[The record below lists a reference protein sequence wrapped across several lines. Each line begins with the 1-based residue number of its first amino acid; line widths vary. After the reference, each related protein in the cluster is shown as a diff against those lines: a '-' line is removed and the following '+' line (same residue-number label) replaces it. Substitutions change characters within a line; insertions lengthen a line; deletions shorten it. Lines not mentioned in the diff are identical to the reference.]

1 MNKFYTAQ
9 EIADKL
15 KIKKNTVYE
24 LIKRGELSSSKV
36 GKQLRV
42 SEEQLALYLKTA
54 SSSPSQEMSLR
65 APDFQPESSLLKRDY
80 LLHSNGLILC
90 GQTSPALE
98 LLLSQMSIHPDGIP
112 VLQSHMNSYNGL
124 YSLYFRKAH
133 IASASLSVEDIC
145 RLVPGT
151 ELTVI
156 CLYEYPVG
164 LYVQK
169 GNPKQIE
176 TIRDLTR
183 PDITFANREKGST
196 RRIFLDRILLKEQ
209 ISPKSIAGYEREL
222 VSDLSTAAAIIDG
235 SADAALGEEL
245 VVRQTKALSFLPLK
259 KLPMYLVMET
269 ASLEKP
275 GFTPLLEIIRSEEYR
290 TILKNQTGYD
300 TSHTGEIRTLYLS
313 PEYIPAPAHEK
324 GTVHERN
331 SFRHCP
337 FSFIYSRR
345 GKYFTLLPPVPS
357 LLYTSRLFSSLLT
370 ASLSFLR

>member
-54 SSSPSQEMSLR
+54 SSSQEISLKT
-65 APDFQPESSLLKRDY
+65 PDFQPESSLLKRDY

-98 LLLSQMSIHPDGIP
+98 LLLSQMSVHPDSIP

-124 YSLYFRKAH
+124 YSLYFGKSH
-133 IASASLSVEDIC
+133 IASASLSEEDIC
-145 RLVPGT
+145 CLVPGT
-151 ELTVI
+151 ELTAI

-164 LYVQK
+164 LYVKK
-169 GNPKQIE
+169 GNPKNIE
-176 TIRDLTR
+176 NIRDLTR

-196 RRIFLDRILLKEQ
+196 RRIFLDRILMKEK
-209 ISPKSIAGYEREL
+209 ISPGSISGYEREL

-235 SADAALGEEL
+235 RADTALGEEL
-245 VVRQTKALSFLPLK
+245 ITRQTQALSFLPME
-259 KLPMYLVMET
+259 KLPMYLVMKT
-269 ASLEKP
+269 TSMEKP
-275 GFTPLLEIIRSEEYR
+275 GFAPLLEIIRSEEYR

-300 TSHTGEIRTLYLS
+300 TSHTGEIR
-313 PEYIPAPAHEK
+313 
-324 GTVHERN
+324 N
-331 SFRHCP
+331 
-337 FSFIYSRR
+337 
-345 GKYFTLLPPVPS
+345 LP
-357 LLYTSRLFSSLLT
+357 
-370 ASLSFLR
+370 

>member
-54 SSSPSQEMSLR
+54 SSSQEISLKS
-65 APDFQPESSLLKRDY
+65 PDFQPESSLLKRDY

-98 LLLSQMSIHPDGIP
+98 LLLSQMSVHPDSIP

-124 YSLYFRKAH
+124 YSLYFGKSH
-133 IASASLSVEDIC
+133 IASASLSEEDIC
-145 RLVPGT
+145 CLVPGT
-151 ELTVI
+151 ELTAI

-164 LYVQK
+164 LYVKK
-169 GNPKQIE
+169 GNPKNIE
-176 TIRDLTR
+176 NIRDLTR

-196 RRIFLDRILLKEQ
+196 RRIFLDRILMKEK
-209 ISPKSIAGYEREL
+209 ISPGSVSGYEREL

-235 SADAALGEEL
+235 RADAALGEEL
-245 VVRQTKALSFLPLK
+245 IIRQTQALSFLPME
-259 KLPMYLVMET
+259 KLPMYLVMKT
-269 ASLEKP
+269 TSMEKP
-275 GFTPLLEIIRSEEYR
+275 GFAPLLEIIRSEEYR

-300 TSHTGEIRTLYLS
+300 TSHTGEIR
-313 PEYIPAPAHEK
+313 
-324 GTVHERN
+324 N
-331 SFRHCP
+331 
-337 FSFIYSRR
+337 
-345 GKYFTLLPPVPS
+345 LP
-357 LLYTSRLFSSLLT
+357 
-370 ASLSFLR
+370 

>member
-54 SSSPSQEMSLR
+54 SSSQEISLKT
-65 APDFQPESSLLKRDY
+65 PDFQPESSLLKRDY

-98 LLLSQMSIHPDGIP
+98 LLLSQMSVHPDSIP

-124 YSLYFRKAH
+124 YSLYFGKSH
-133 IASASLSVEDIC
+133 IASASLSEEDIC
-145 RLVPGT
+145 CLVPGT
-151 ELTVI
+151 ELTAV

-164 LYVQK
+164 LYVKK
-169 GNPKQIE
+169 GNPKNIE
-176 TIRDLTR
+176 NIRDLTR

-196 RRIFLDRILLKEQ
+196 RRIFLDRILMKEK
-209 ISPKSIAGYEREL
+209 ISPGSISGYEREL

-235 SADAALGEEL
+235 RADAALGEEL
-245 VVRQTKALSFLPLK
+245 IIRQTQALSFLPME
-259 KLPMYLVMET
+259 KLPMYLVMKT
-269 ASLEKP
+269 TSMEKP
-275 GFTPLLEIIRSEEYR
+275 GFAPLLEIIRSEEYR

-300 TSHTGEIRTLYLS
+300 TSHTGEIR
-313 PEYIPAPAHEK
+313 
-324 GTVHERN
+324 N
-331 SFRHCP
+331 
-337 FSFIYSRR
+337 
-345 GKYFTLLPPVPS
+345 LP
-357 LLYTSRLFSSLLT
+357 
-370 ASLSFLR
+370 

>member
-54 SSSPSQEMSLR
+54 SSSQEISLKT
-65 APDFQPESSLLKRDY
+65 PDFQPESSLLKRDY

-98 LLLSQMSIHPDGIP
+98 LLLSQMSVHPDSIP

-124 YSLYFRKAH
+124 YSLYFGKSH
-133 IASASLSVEDIC
+133 IASASLSEEDIC
-145 RLVPGT
+145 CLVPGT
-151 ELTVI
+151 ELTAI

-164 LYVQK
+164 LYVKK
-169 GNPKQIE
+169 GNPKNIE
-176 TIRDLTR
+176 NIRDLTR

-196 RRIFLDRILLKEQ
+196 RRIFLDRILMKEK
-209 ISPKSIAGYEREL
+209 ISPGSISGYEREL

-235 SADAALGEEL
+235 RADAALGEEL
-245 VVRQTKALSFLPLK
+245 IIRQTQALSFLPMK
-259 KLPMYLVMET
+259 KLPMYLVMKT
-269 ASLEKP
+269 TSMEKP
-275 GFTPLLEIIRSEEYR
+275 GFVPLLEIIRSEEYR

-300 TSHTGEIRTLYLS
+300 TSHTGEIRNF
-313 PEYIPAPAHEK
+313 P
-324 GTVHERN
+324 
-331 SFRHCP
+331 
-337 FSFIYSRR
+337 
-345 GKYFTLLPPVPS
+345 
-357 LLYTSRLFSSLLT
+357 
-370 ASLSFLR
+370 

>member
-42 SEEQLALYLKTA
+42 SEEQLSLYLKT
-54 SSSPSQEMSLR
+54 SSSSQETSLK

-90 GQTSPALE
+90 GQASPALE
-98 LLLSQMSIHPDGIP
+98 LLLSQMSVHPDSIP

-124 YSLYFRKAH
+124 YSLYFGKSH
-133 IASASLSVEDIC
+133 IASASLSEEDIC
-145 RLVPGT
+145 CLVPGT
-151 ELTVI
+151 KLTTI
-156 CLYEYPVG
+156 CLYEYLVG
-164 LYVQK
+164 LYVKK
-169 GNPKQIE
+169 GNPKNIE
-176 TIRDLTR
+176 NIRDLTR
-183 PDITFANREKGST
+183 PDVTFANREKGST
-196 RRIFLDRILLKEQ
+196 RRIFLDRILMKEK
-209 ISPKSIAGYEREL
+209 ISPKSISGYEREL

-245 VVRQTKALSFLPLK
+245 VIRQTKTLSFLPLE

-275 GFTPLLEIIRSEEYR
+275 GFAPLLEIIRSEEYR
-290 TILKNQTGYD
+290 TILKSQTGYD
-300 TSHTGEIRTLYLS
+300 TSRTGEIRTLS
-313 PEYIPAPAHEK
+313 
-324 GTVHERN
+324 
-331 SFRHCP
+331 
-337 FSFIYSRR
+337 
-345 GKYFTLLPPVPS
+345 
-357 LLYTSRLFSSLLT
+357 
-370 ASLSFLR
+370 

>member
-54 SSSPSQEMSLR
+54 SSSQEISLKT
-65 APDFQPESSLLKRDY
+65 PDFQPESSLLKRDY

-98 LLLSQMSIHPDGIP
+98 LLLSQMSVHPDSIP

-124 YSLYFRKAH
+124 YSLYFGKSH
-133 IASASLSVEDIC
+133 IASASLSEEDIC
-145 RLVPGT
+145 CLVPGT
-151 ELTVI
+151 ELTAI

-164 LYVQK
+164 LYVKK
-169 GNPKQIE
+169 GNPKNIE
-176 TIRDLTR
+176 NIRDLTR

-196 RRIFLDRILLKEQ
+196 RRIFLDRILMKEK
-209 ISPKSIAGYEREL
+209 ISPGSISGYEREL

-235 SADAALGEEL
+235 RADAALGEEL
-245 VVRQTKALSFLPLK
+245 IIRQTQALSFLPMK
-259 KLPMYLVMET
+259 KLPMYLVMKT
-269 ASLEKP
+269 TSMEKP
-275 GFTPLLEIIRSEEYR
+275 GFAPLLEIIRSEEYR

-300 TSHTGEIRTLYLS
+300 TSHTGEIR
-313 PEYIPAPAHEK
+313 
-324 GTVHERN
+324 N
-331 SFRHCP
+331 
-337 FSFIYSRR
+337 
-345 GKYFTLLPPVPS
+345 LP
-357 LLYTSRLFSSLLT
+357 
-370 ASLSFLR
+370 

>member
-42 SEEQLALYLKTA
+42 SEEQLSLYLKT
-54 SSSPSQEMSLR
+54 SSSSQETSLK

-90 GQTSPALE
+90 GQASPALE
-98 LLLSQMSIHPDGIP
+98 LLLSQMSIHPEGIP

-124 YSLYFRKAH
+124 YSLYFGKAH
-133 IASASLSVEDIC
+133 IASASLSEEDIC

-151 ELTVI
+151 ELTAI

-164 LYVQK
+164 LYVKK
-169 GNPKQIE
+169 GNPKQLE
-176 TIRDLTR
+176 AIRDLTR
-183 PDITFANREKGST
+183 PDIMFANREKGST
-196 RRIFLDRILLKEQ
+196 RRIFLDRILMKEK
-209 ISPKSIAGYEREL
+209 ISPKSISGYEREL

-245 VVRQTKALSFLPLK
+245 VIRQTKTLSFLPLE

-269 ASLEKP
+269 ASLEK
-275 GFTPLLEIIRSEEYR
+275 R
-290 TILKNQTGYD
+290 T
-300 TSHTGEIRTLYLS
+300 
-313 PEYIPAPAHEK
+313 
-324 GTVHERN
+324 
-331 SFRHCP
+331 
-337 FSFIYSRR
+337 
-345 GKYFTLLPPVPS
+345 
-357 LLYTSRLFSSLLT
+357 
-370 ASLSFLR
+370 

>member
-42 SEEQLALYLKTA
+42 SEEQLSLYLKTA
-54 SSSPSQEMSLR
+54 SSSQETSLK

-90 GQTSPALE
+90 GQASPALE
-98 LLLSQMSIHPDGIP
+98 LLLSQMSIHPEGIP

-124 YSLYFRKAH
+124 YSLYFGKAH
-133 IASASLSVEDIC
+133 IASASLSEEDIC

-151 ELTVI
+151 ELTAI

-164 LYVQK
+164 LYVKK

-176 TIRDLTR
+176 AIRDLTR

-196 RRIFLDRILLKEQ
+196 RRIFLDRILMKEQ
-209 ISPKSIAGYEREL
+209 ISPKSISGYEREL

-245 VVRQTKALSFLPLK
+245 VIRQTKTLSFLPLK

-290 TILKNQTGYD
+290 TILKNQTGYE
-300 TSHTGEIRTLYLS
+300 TSHTGEIRTLS
-313 PEYIPAPAHEK
+313 
-324 GTVHERN
+324 
-331 SFRHCP
+331 
-337 FSFIYSRR
+337 
-345 GKYFTLLPPVPS
+345 
-357 LLYTSRLFSSLLT
+357 
-370 ASLSFLR
+370 

>member
-54 SSSPSQEMSLR
+54 SSSQEISLKT
-65 APDFQPESSLLKRDY
+65 PDFQPESSLLKRDY

-98 LLLSQMSIHPDGIP
+98 LLLSQMSVHPDSIP

-124 YSLYFRKAH
+124 YSLYFGKSH
-133 IASASLSVEDIC
+133 IASASLSEEDIC
-145 RLVPGT
+145 CLVPGT
-151 ELTVI
+151 ELTAI

-164 LYVQK
+164 LYVKK
-169 GNPKQIE
+169 GNPKNIE
-176 TIRDLTR
+176 NIRDLTR

-196 RRIFLDRILLKEQ
+196 RRIFLDRILMKEK
-209 ISPKSIAGYEREL
+209 ISPGSVSGYEREL

-235 SADAALGEEL
+235 RADAALGEEL
-245 VVRQTKALSFLPLK
+245 IIRQTQALSFLPME
-259 KLPMYLVMET
+259 KLPMYLVMKT
-269 ASLEKP
+269 TSMEKP
-275 GFTPLLEIIRSEEYR
+275 GFAPLLEIIRSEEYR

-300 TSHTGEIRTLYLS
+300 ISHTGEIR
-313 PEYIPAPAHEK
+313 
-324 GTVHERN
+324 N
-331 SFRHCP
+331 
-337 FSFIYSRR
+337 
-345 GKYFTLLPPVPS
+345 LP
-357 LLYTSRLFSSLLT
+357 
-370 ASLSFLR
+370 

>member
-42 SEEQLALYLKTA
+42 SEEQLSLYLKTA
-54 SSSPSQEMSLR
+54 SSSQETSLK

-90 GQTSPALE
+90 GQASPALE
-98 LLLSQMSIHPDGIP
+98 LLLSQMSIHPEGIP

-124 YSLYFRKAH
+124 YSLYFGKAH
-133 IASASLSVEDIC
+133 IASASLSEEDIC

-151 ELTVI
+151 ELTAI

-164 LYVQK
+164 LYVKK

-176 TIRDLTR
+176 AIRDLTR

-196 RRIFLDRILLKEQ
+196 RRIFLDRILMKEQ
-209 ISPKSIAGYEREL
+209 ISPKSISGYEREL
-222 VSDLSTAAAIIDG
+222 VSDLSTAGALLDG
-235 SADAALGEEL
+235 SAGDISEWLFP
-245 VVRQTKALSFLPLK
+245 LSHRPPPL
-259 KLPMYLVMET
+259 
-269 ASLEKP
+269 
-275 GFTPLLEIIRSEEYR
+275 
-290 TILKNQTGYD
+290 
-300 TSHTGEIRTLYLS
+300 
-313 PEYIPAPAHEK
+313 
-324 GTVHERN
+324 
-331 SFRHCP
+331 
-337 FSFIYSRR
+337 
-345 GKYFTLLPPVPS
+345 
-357 LLYTSRLFSSLLT
+357 
-370 ASLSFLR
+370 

>member
-42 SEEQLALYLKTA
+42 SEEQLSLYLKTA
-54 SSSPSQEMSLR
+54 SSSQETSLK

-90 GQTSPALE
+90 GQASPALE
-98 LLLSQMSIHPDGIP
+98 LLLSQMSIHPEGIP

-124 YSLYFRKAH
+124 YSLYFGKAH
-133 IASASLSVEDIC
+133 IASASLSEEDIC

-151 ELTVI
+151 ELTAI

-164 LYVQK
+164 LYVKK

-176 TIRDLTR
+176 AIRDLTR

-196 RRIFLDRILLKEQ
+196 RRIFLDRILMKEQ
-209 ISPKSIAGYEREL
+209 ISPKSISGYEREL

-245 VVRQTKALSFLPLK
+245 VIRQTKTLSFLPLK

-300 TSHTGEIRTLYLS
+300 TSHTGEIRTLS
-313 PEYIPAPAHEK
+313 
-324 GTVHERN
+324 
-331 SFRHCP
+331 
-337 FSFIYSRR
+337 
-345 GKYFTLLPPVPS
+345 
-357 LLYTSRLFSSLLT
+357 
-370 ASLSFLR
+370 

>member
-42 SEEQLALYLKTA
+42 SEEQLALYLKTT
-54 SSSPSQEMSLR
+54 SSSQEISLKT
-65 APDFQPESSLLKRDY
+65 PDFQPESSLLKRDY

-98 LLLSQMSIHPDGIP
+98 LLLSQMSVHPDSIP

-124 YSLYFRKAH
+124 YSLYFGKSH
-133 IASASLSVEDIC
+133 IASASLSEEDIC
-145 RLVPGT
+145 CLVPGT
-151 ELTVI
+151 ELTAV

-164 LYVQK
+164 LYVKK
-169 GNPKQIE
+169 GNPKNIE
-176 TIRDLTR
+176 NIRDLTR

-196 RRIFLDRILLKEQ
+196 RRIFLDRILMKEK
-209 ISPKSIAGYEREL
+209 ISPRSISGYEREL

-235 SADAALGEEL
+235 RADAALGEEL
-245 VVRQTKALSFLPLK
+245 IIRQTQALSFLPME

-269 ASLEKP
+269 ASMEKP
-275 GFTPLLEIIRSEEYR
+275 GFAPLLEVIRSEEYR

-300 TSHTGEIRTLYLS
+300 TSHTGEIR
-313 PEYIPAPAHEK
+313 
-324 GTVHERN
+324 N
-331 SFRHCP
+331 
-337 FSFIYSRR
+337 
-345 GKYFTLLPPVPS
+345 LP
-357 LLYTSRLFSSLLT
+357 
-370 ASLSFLR
+370 

>member
-42 SEEQLALYLKTA
+42 SEEQLSLYLKTA
-54 SSSPSQEMSLR
+54 SSSQETSLK

-98 LLLSQMSIHPDGIP
+98 LLLSQMSIHPEGIP

-124 YSLYFRKAH
+124 YSLYFGKAH
-133 IASASLSVEDIC
+133 IASASLSEEDIC

-151 ELTVI
+151 ELTAI

-164 LYVQK
+164 LYVKK

-176 TIRDLTR
+176 AIRDLTR

-196 RRIFLDRILLKEQ
+196 RRIFLDRILMKEQ
-209 ISPKSIAGYEREL
+209 ISPKSISGYEREL

-245 VVRQTKALSFLPLK
+245 VIRQTKTLSFLPLE

-300 TSHTGEIRTLYLS
+300 TSHTGEIRTLS
-313 PEYIPAPAHEK
+313 
-324 GTVHERN
+324 
-331 SFRHCP
+331 
-337 FSFIYSRR
+337 
-345 GKYFTLLPPVPS
+345 
-357 LLYTSRLFSSLLT
+357 
-370 ASLSFLR
+370 

>member
-42 SEEQLALYLKTA
+42 SEEQLSLYLKT
-54 SSSPSQEMSLR
+54 SSSSQETSLK

-90 GQTSPALE
+90 GQASPALE
-98 LLLSQMSIHPDGIP
+98 LLLSQMSIHPEGIP

-124 YSLYFRKAH
+124 YSLYFGKAH
-133 IASASLSVEDIC
+133 IASASLSEEDIC

-151 ELTVI
+151 ELTAI

-164 LYVQK
+164 LYVKK
-169 GNPKQIE
+169 GNPKQLE
-176 TIRDLTR
+176 AIRDLTR
-183 PDITFANREKGST
+183 PDIMFANREKGST
-196 RRIFLDRILLKEQ
+196 RRIFLDRILMKEK
-209 ISPKSIAGYEREL
+209 ISPKSISGYEREL

-245 VVRQTKALSFLPLK
+245 VIRQTKILSFLPLE

-275 GFTPLLEIIRSEEYR
+275 GFAPLLEIIRSEEYR

-300 TSHTGEIRTLYLS
+300 TSHTGEIR
-313 PEYIPAPAHEK
+313 
-324 GTVHERN
+324 N
-331 SFRHCP
+331 
-337 FSFIYSRR
+337 
-345 GKYFTLLPPVPS
+345 LP
-357 LLYTSRLFSSLLT
+357 
-370 ASLSFLR
+370 

>member
-54 SSSPSQEMSLR
+54 SSSQEISLLT
-65 APDFQPESSLLKRDY
+65 PDFQPESSLLKRDY

-98 LLLSQMSIHPDGIP
+98 LLLSQMSIHPNGIP

-124 YSLYFRKAH
+124 YSLYFGKAH
-133 IASASLSVEDIC
+133 IASASLSEEDIC

-151 ELTVI
+151 ELTAI

-176 TIRDLTR
+176 AIRDLTR

-196 RRIFLDRILLKEQ
+196 RRIFLDRILMKEK
-209 ISPKSIAGYEREL
+209 ISPKNISGYEREL

-245 VVRQTKALSFLPLK
+245 VIRQTEALSFLPPE
-259 KLPMYLVMET
+259 KLPMYLVIET

-275 GFTPLLEIIRSEEYR
+275 GFAPLLEIIRSEEYR

-300 TSHTGEIRTLYLS
+300 TSRTGEIRTLS
-313 PEYIPAPAHEK
+313 
-324 GTVHERN
+324 
-331 SFRHCP
+331 
-337 FSFIYSRR
+337 
-345 GKYFTLLPPVPS
+345 
-357 LLYTSRLFSSLLT
+357 
-370 ASLSFLR
+370 

>member
-24 LIKRGELSSSKV
+24 LIKRGELSSSKI

-54 SSSPSQEMSLR
+54 SSSQEISLKT
-65 APDFQPESSLLKRDY
+65 PDFQPESSLLKRDY

-98 LLLSQMSIHPDGIP
+98 LLLSQMSVHPDSIP

-124 YSLYFRKAH
+124 YSLYFGKSH
-133 IASASLSVEDIC
+133 IASASLSEEDIC
-145 RLVPGT
+145 CLVPGT
-151 ELTVI
+151 ELTAI

-164 LYVQK
+164 LYVKK
-169 GNPKQIE
+169 GNPKNIE
-176 TIRDLTR
+176 NIRDLTR

-196 RRIFLDRILLKEQ
+196 RRIFLDRILMKEK
-209 ISPKSIAGYEREL
+209 ISPGSISGYEREL

-235 SADAALGEEL
+235 RADAALGEEL
-245 VVRQTKALSFLPLK
+245 IIRQTQALSFLPMK
-259 KLPMYLVMET
+259 KLPMYLVMKT
-269 ASLEKP
+269 TSMEKP
-275 GFTPLLEIIRSEEYR
+275 GFAPLLEIIRSEEYR

-300 TSHTGEIRTLYLS
+300 TSHTGEIR
-313 PEYIPAPAHEK
+313 
-324 GTVHERN
+324 N
-331 SFRHCP
+331 
-337 FSFIYSRR
+337 
-345 GKYFTLLPPVPS
+345 LP
-357 LLYTSRLFSSLLT
+357 
-370 ASLSFLR
+370 

>member
-42 SEEQLALYLKTA
+42 SEEQLSLYLKTA
-54 SSSPSQEMSLR
+54 SSSQETSLK

-90 GQTSPALE
+90 GQASPALE
-98 LLLSQMSIHPDGIP
+98 LLLSQMSIHPEGIP

-124 YSLYFRKAH
+124 YSLYFGKAH
-133 IASASLSVEDIC
+133 IASASLSEEDIC

-151 ELTVI
+151 ELTAI

-164 LYVQK
+164 LYVKK

-176 TIRDLTR
+176 AIRDLTR

-196 RRIFLDRILLKEQ
+196 RRIFLDRILMKEQ
-209 ISPKSIAGYEREL
+209 ISPKSISGYERGL

-245 VVRQTKALSFLPLK
+245 VIRQTKTLSFLPLE

-300 TSHTGEIRTLYLS
+300 TSHTGEIRTLS
-313 PEYIPAPAHEK
+313 
-324 GTVHERN
+324 
-331 SFRHCP
+331 
-337 FSFIYSRR
+337 
-345 GKYFTLLPPVPS
+345 
-357 LLYTSRLFSSLLT
+357 
-370 ASLSFLR
+370 

>member
-42 SEEQLALYLKTA
+42 SEEQLSLYLKTA
-54 SSSPSQEMSLR
+54 SSSQETSLK

-90 GQTSPALE
+90 GQASPALE
-98 LLLSQMSIHPDGIP
+98 LLLSQMSIHPEGIP

-124 YSLYFRKAH
+124 YSLYFGKAH
-133 IASASLSVEDIC
+133 IASASLSEEDIC

-151 ELTVI
+151 ELTAL

-164 LYVQK
+164 LYVK
-169 GNPKQIE
+169 NGNPKQLE
-176 TIRDLTR
+176 AIRDLTR
-183 PDITFANREKGST
+183 PDIMFANREKGST
-196 RRIFLDRILLKEQ
+196 RRIFLDRILMKEK
-209 ISPKSIAGYEREL
+209 ISPKSISGYEREL

-245 VVRQTKALSFLPLK
+245 VIRQTKTLSFLPLE

-275 GFTPLLEIIRSEEYR
+275 GFAPLLEIIRSEEYR

-300 TSHTGEIRTLYLS
+300 TSHTGEIRTLS
-313 PEYIPAPAHEK
+313 
-324 GTVHERN
+324 
-331 SFRHCP
+331 
-337 FSFIYSRR
+337 
-345 GKYFTLLPPVPS
+345 
-357 LLYTSRLFSSLLT
+357 
-370 ASLSFLR
+370 

>member
-1 MNKFYTAQ
+1 MNKLYTAQ

-42 SEEQLALYLKTA
+42 SEEQLSLYLKTA
-54 SSSPSQEMSLR
+54 SSSQETSLK

-90 GQTSPALE
+90 GQASPALE
-98 LLLSQMSIHPDGIP
+98 LLLSQMSIHPEGIP

-124 YSLYFRKAH
+124 YSLYFGKAH
-133 IASASLSVEDIC
+133 IASASLSEEDIC

-151 ELTVI
+151 ELTAI

-164 LYVQK
+164 LYVKK

-176 TIRDLTR
+176 AIRDLTR

-196 RRIFLDRILLKEQ
+196 RRIFLDRILMKEQ
-209 ISPKSIAGYEREL
+209 ISPKSISGYEREL

-245 VVRQTKALSFLPLK
+245 VIRQTKTLSFLPLE

-300 TSHTGEIRTLYLS
+300 TSHTGEIRTLS
-313 PEYIPAPAHEK
+313 
-324 GTVHERN
+324 
-331 SFRHCP
+331 
-337 FSFIYSRR
+337 
-345 GKYFTLLPPVPS
+345 
-357 LLYTSRLFSSLLT
+357 
-370 ASLSFLR
+370 

>member
-42 SEEQLALYLKTA
+42 SEEQLSLYLKTA
-54 SSSPSQEMSLR
+54 SSSQETSLK

-90 GQTSPALE
+90 GQASPALE
-98 LLLSQMSIHPDGIP
+98 LLLSQMSIHPEGIP

-124 YSLYFRKAH
+124 YSLYFGKAH
-133 IASASLSVEDIC
+133 IASASLSEEDIC

-151 ELTVI
+151 ELTAI

-164 LYVQK
+164 LYVKK
-169 GNPKQIE
+169 GNPKQLE
-176 TIRDLTR
+176 AIRDLTR

-196 RRIFLDRILLKEQ
+196 RRIFLDRILMKEQ
-209 ISPKSIAGYEREL
+209 ISPKSISGYEREL

-245 VVRQTKALSFLPLK
+245 VIRQTKTLSFLPLE

-300 TSHTGEIRTLYLS
+300 TSHTGEIRTLS
-313 PEYIPAPAHEK
+313 
-324 GTVHERN
+324 
-331 SFRHCP
+331 
-337 FSFIYSRR
+337 
-345 GKYFTLLPPVPS
+345 
-357 LLYTSRLFSSLLT
+357 
-370 ASLSFLR
+370 

>member
-42 SEEQLALYLKTA
+42 SEEQLALYLKTT
-54 SSSPSQEMSLR
+54 SSSQEISLKT
-65 APDFQPESSLLKRDY
+65 PDFQPESSLLKRDY

-98 LLLSQMSIHPDGIP
+98 LLLSQMSVHPDSIP

-124 YSLYFRKAH
+124 YSLYFGKSH
-133 IASASLSVEDIC
+133 IASASLSEEDIC
-145 RLVPGT
+145 CLVPGT
-151 ELTVI
+151 ELTAI

-164 LYVQK
+164 LYVKK
-169 GNPKQIE
+169 GNPKNIE
-176 TIRDLTR
+176 NIRDLTR

-196 RRIFLDRILLKEQ
+196 RRIFLDRILMKEK
-209 ISPKSIAGYEREL
+209 ISPGSIFGYEREL

-235 SADAALGEEL
+235 RADAALGEEL
-245 VVRQTKALSFLPLK
+245 IIRQTQALSFLPME

-269 ASLEKP
+269 ASMEKP
-275 GFTPLLEIIRSEEYR
+275 GFAPLLEIIRSEEYR

-300 TSHTGEIRTLYLS
+300 TSHTGEIR
-313 PEYIPAPAHEK
+313 
-324 GTVHERN
+324 N
-331 SFRHCP
+331 
-337 FSFIYSRR
+337 
-345 GKYFTLLPPVPS
+345 LP
-357 LLYTSRLFSSLLT
+357 
-370 ASLSFLR
+370 

>member
-9 EIADKL
+9 EVADKL
-15 KIKKNTVYE
+15 KIKKTTVYE
-24 LIKRGELSSSKV
+24 LIKRGELASSKI
-36 GKQLRV
+36 GKQLRI
-42 SEEQLALYLKTA
+42 SEEQLEHYLHGST
-54 SSSPSQEMSLR
+54 QETGTLPHDM
-65 APDFQPESSLLKRDY
+65 DFLPESSLLKRDY

-90 GQTSPALE
+90 GQASPALE
-98 LLLSQMSIHPDGIP
+98 LLLSQMSIHPEGIP

-124 YSLYFRKAH
+124 YSLYFGKAH
-133 IASASLSVEDIC
+133 IASASLSEEDIC

-151 ELTVI
+151 ELTAI

-164 LYVQK
+164 LYVKK

-176 TIRDLTR
+176 AIRDLTR

-196 RRIFLDRILLKEQ
+196 RRIFLDRILMKEQ
-209 ISPKSIAGYEREL
+209 ISPKSISGYEREL

-245 VVRQTKALSFLPLK
+245 VIRQTKTLSFLPLE

-300 TSHTGEIRTLYLS
+300 TSHTGEIRTLS
-313 PEYIPAPAHEK
+313 
-324 GTVHERN
+324 
-331 SFRHCP
+331 
-337 FSFIYSRR
+337 
-345 GKYFTLLPPVPS
+345 
-357 LLYTSRLFSSLLT
+357 
-370 ASLSFLR
+370 

>member
-54 SSSPSQEMSLR
+54 SSSQEISLLT
-65 APDFQPESSLLKRDY
+65 PDFQPESSLLKRDY

-98 LLLSQMSIHPDGIP
+98 LLLSQMSIHPNGIP

-124 YSLYFRKAH
+124 YSLYFGKAH
-133 IASASLSVEDIC
+133 IASASLSEEDIC

-151 ELTVI
+151 ELTAI

-176 TIRDLTR
+176 AIRDLTR

-196 RRIFLDRILLKEQ
+196 RRIFLDRILMKEK
-209 ISPKSIAGYEREL
+209 ISPKNISGYEREL

-245 VVRQTKALSFLPLK
+245 VIRQTEALSFLPLE
-259 KLPMYLVMET
+259 KLPMYLVIET

-275 GFTPLLEIIRSEEYR
+275 GFAPLLEIIRSEEYR

-300 TSHTGEIRTLYLS
+300 TSRTGEIRTLS
-313 PEYIPAPAHEK
+313 
-324 GTVHERN
+324 
-331 SFRHCP
+331 
-337 FSFIYSRR
+337 
-345 GKYFTLLPPVPS
+345 
-357 LLYTSRLFSSLLT
+357 
-370 ASLSFLR
+370 

>member
-1 MNKFYTAQ
+1 MNKLYTAQ

-42 SEEQLALYLKTA
+42 SEEQLSLYLKTA
-54 SSSPSQEMSLR
+54 SSSQETSLK

-90 GQTSPALE
+90 GQASPALE
-98 LLLSQMSIHPDGIP
+98 LLLSQMSIHPEGIP

-124 YSLYFRKAH
+124 YSLYFGKAH
-133 IASASLSVEDIC
+133 IASASLSEEDIC

-151 ELTVI
+151 ELTAI

-164 LYVQK
+164 LYVKK

-176 TIRDLTR
+176 AIRDLTR

-196 RRIFLDRILLKEQ
+196 RRIFLDRILMKEQ
-209 ISPKSIAGYEREL
+209 ISPKSISGYEREL

-245 VVRQTKALSFLPLK
+245 VIRQTKTLSFLPLK

-300 TSHTGEIRTLYLS
+300 TSHTGEIRTLS
-313 PEYIPAPAHEK
+313 
-324 GTVHERN
+324 
-331 SFRHCP
+331 
-337 FSFIYSRR
+337 
-345 GKYFTLLPPVPS
+345 
-357 LLYTSRLFSSLLT
+357 
-370 ASLSFLR
+370 

>member
-54 SSSPSQEMSLR
+54 SSSQETSLK

-90 GQTSPALE
+90 GQASPALE
-98 LLLSQMSIHPDGIP
+98 LLLSQMSIHPEGIP

-124 YSLYFRKAH
+124 YSLYFGKAH
-133 IASASLSVEDIC
+133 IASASLSEEDIC

-151 ELTVI
+151 ELTAI

-176 TIRDLTR
+176 AIRDLTR

-196 RRIFLDRILLKEQ
+196 RRIFLDRILMKEK
-209 ISPKSIAGYEREL
+209 ISPKSISGYEREL

-245 VVRQTKALSFLPLK
+245 VIRQTEALSFLPLE

-275 GFTPLLEIIRSEEYR
+275 GFAPLLEIIRSEEYR

-300 TSHTGEIRTLYLS
+300 TSRTGEIRTLS
-313 PEYIPAPAHEK
+313 
-324 GTVHERN
+324 
-331 SFRHCP
+331 
-337 FSFIYSRR
+337 
-345 GKYFTLLPPVPS
+345 
-357 LLYTSRLFSSLLT
+357 
-370 ASLSFLR
+370 

>member
-54 SSSPSQEMSLR
+54 SSSQETSLK

-90 GQTSPALE
+90 GQASPALE

-124 YSLYFRKAH
+124 YSLYFGKAH
-133 IASASLSVEDIC
+133 IASASLSAEDIC

-176 TIRDLTR
+176 TIRDLAR
-183 PDITFANREKGST
+183 PDIMFANREKGST

-245 VVRQTKALSFLPLK
+245 VVRQTKALSFLPLE

-300 TSHTGEIRTLYLS
+300 TSHTGEIRTLS
-313 PEYIPAPAHEK
+313 
-324 GTVHERN
+324 
-331 SFRHCP
+331 
-337 FSFIYSRR
+337 
-345 GKYFTLLPPVPS
+345 
-357 LLYTSRLFSSLLT
+357 
-370 ASLSFLR
+370 

>member
-24 LIKRGELSSSKV
+24 LIKRGELSSSKI

-42 SEEQLALYLKTA
+42 SEEQLSRYLGAAASVKT
-54 SSSPSQEMSLR
+54 SEPPLQM
-65 APDFQPESSLLKRDY
+65 PDFQPESSLLKRDY

-124 YSLYFRKAH
+124 YSLYFGKAH
-133 IASASLSVEDIC
+133 IASASLPPEDIF
-145 RLVPGT
+145 RLVPGIP
-151 ELTVI
+151 LTVI

-169 GNPKQIE
+169 GNPKSIE
-176 TIRDLTR
+176 SIPDLTR
-183 PDITFANREKGST
+183 PEVTFVNREKGST
-196 RRIFLDRILLKEQ
+196 RRIFLDRLLMKQQ
-209 ISPKSIAGYEREL
+209 ISPRKISGYEWEL
-222 VSDLSTAAAIIDG
+222 VSDLSTAAAVIEG
-235 SADAALGEEL
+235 RADAAIGEEL
-245 VVRQTKALSFLPLK
+245 TIRQTGALSFIPLK

-269 ASLEKP
+269 ASLKKP
-275 GFTPLLEIIRSEEYR
+275 GFSPLLEIIRSREYR

-300 TSHTGEIRTLYLS
+300 ITCTGEILKL
-313 PEYIPAPAHEK
+313 
-324 GTVHERN
+324 
-331 SFRHCP
+331 
-337 FSFIYSRR
+337 
-345 GKYFTLLPPVPS
+345 
-357 LLYTSRLFSSLLT
+357 
-370 ASLSFLR
+370 

>member
-54 SSSPSQEMSLR
+54 SSSQEISLKT
-65 APDFQPESSLLKRDY
+65 PDFQPESSLLKRDY

-98 LLLSQMSIHPDGIP
+98 LLLSQMSVHPDSIP

-124 YSLYFRKAH
+124 YSLYFGKSH
-133 IASASLSVEDIC
+133 IASASLSEEDIC
-145 RLVPGT
+145 CLVPGT
-151 ELTVI
+151 ELTAI

-164 LYVQK
+164 LYVKK
-169 GNPKQIE
+169 GNPKNIE
-176 TIRDLTR
+176 NIRDLTR

-196 RRIFLDRILLKEQ
+196 RRIFLDRILMKEK
-209 ISPKSIAGYEREL
+209 ISPGSISGYEREL

-235 SADAALGEEL
+235 RADAALGEEL
-245 VVRQTKALSFLPLK
+245 IIRQTQALSFLPME

-269 ASLEKP
+269 TSMEKP
-275 GFTPLLEIIRSEEYR
+275 GFVPLLEIIRSEEYR

-300 TSHTGEIRTLYLS
+300 TSHTGEIR
-313 PEYIPAPAHEK
+313 
-324 GTVHERN
+324 N
-331 SFRHCP
+331 
-337 FSFIYSRR
+337 
-345 GKYFTLLPPVPS
+345 LP
-357 LLYTSRLFSSLLT
+357 
-370 ASLSFLR
+370 

>member
-42 SEEQLALYLKTA
+42 SEEQLSLYLKTA
-54 SSSPSQEMSLR
+54 SSSQETSLK

-90 GQTSPALE
+90 GQASPALE
-98 LLLSQMSIHPDGIP
+98 LLLSQMSIHPEGIP

-124 YSLYFRKAH
+124 YSLYFGKAH
-133 IASASLSVEDIC
+133 IASASLSEEDIC

-151 ELTVI
+151 ELTAI

-164 LYVQK
+164 LYVKK
-169 GNPKQIE
+169 GNPKQLE
-176 TIRDLTR
+176 AIRDLTR
-183 PDITFANREKGST
+183 PDIMFANREKGST
-196 RRIFLDRILLKEQ
+196 RRIFLDRILMKEK
-209 ISPKSIAGYEREL
+209 ISPKSISGYEREL

-245 VVRQTKALSFLPLK
+245 VIRQTKTLSFLPLE

-300 TSHTGEIRTLYLS
+300 TSHTGEIRTLS
-313 PEYIPAPAHEK
+313 
-324 GTVHERN
+324 
-331 SFRHCP
+331 
-337 FSFIYSRR
+337 
-345 GKYFTLLPPVPS
+345 
-357 LLYTSRLFSSLLT
+357 
-370 ASLSFLR
+370 

>member
-183 PDITFANREKGST
+183 PNITFANREKGST

-300 TSHTGEIRTLYLS
+300 TSHTGEIRTLS
-313 PEYIPAPAHEK
+313 
-324 GTVHERN
+324 
-331 SFRHCP
+331 
-337 FSFIYSRR
+337 
-345 GKYFTLLPPVPS
+345 
-357 LLYTSRLFSSLLT
+357 
-370 ASLSFLR
+370 